1 MTAVALVIVGMLAPP
16 ARAST
21 VTVDEFVERLE
32 RARALAAR
40 GALDPTPSAM
50 NDVRE
55 AVGLPVGLTVPDGV
69 IHIDADPFLESL
81 TGRDA
86 AEFRAAGEHLGTMAQ
101 DARRSEIVRNVD
113 RGAMGEALSRAYEGI
128 ARPGLV
134 QRVVTYAKGMFL
146 RILRA
151 ILEPLGTF
159 RGFDSALAWAIV
171 VGVGVLAIL
180 LLRRLGLRFVP
191 ERGTPEAGGQQRID
205 WQALAD
211 DAQRRGDLRE
221 ATRALYHALVAAL
234 AARRVL
240 SDDASTTAGE
250 CRAAVARGLPDLY
263 PAVVDATRG
272 FERVAYGGANPLPA
286 DVEPLRRAI
295 SEAVR

>member
-1 MTAVALVIVGMLAPP
+1 MALFIPAMLALP
-16 ARAST
+16 ARASP
-21 VTVDEFVERLE
+21 VTMDEFVERLDH
-32 RARALAAR
+32 ARDLADR

-50 NDVRE
+50 DDVRE
-55 AVGLPVGLTVPDGV
+55 AVGLPVDVAVPDDV

-81 TGRDA
+81 VGSDA
-86 AEFRAAGEHLGTMAQ
+86 AEFRAAGEHLGRMAD
-101 DARRSEIVRNVD
+101 DARLAEMARNVD
-113 RGAMGEALSRAYEGI
+113 GGAIDEALSRAYEGI

-151 ILEPLGTF
+151 IFEPLGTF
-159 RGFDSALAWAIV
+159 RGFNSALAWAVV
-171 VGVGVLAIL
+171 VGVGL
-180 LLRRLGLRFVP
+180 LSLLVLRRLGLRFVP
-191 ERGTPEAGGQQRID
+191 DRAAMEAGTPRRID

-211 DAQRRGDLRE
+211 EAQQRGDLRE
-221 ATRALYHALVAAL
+221 ATRALYHALLAAL
-234 AARRVL
+234 AARRIV

-263 PAVVDATRG
+263 PAVVDATKG
-272 FERVAYGGANPLPA
+272 FERVAYGGAKPLPA

-295 SEAVR
+295 REAAR